1 MIHARSDGNDV
12 LPVVQRTFSGGVP
25 AGGNHRT
32 VGTKGYGMAVP
43 GGHGHHIG
51 PVLHL
56 ALAIGAVPGGD
67 DGAVLPNPDG
77 VVLPGGDGH
86 NVRPGFHVALAKLV
100 VSGGQNGAILPEGH
114 SVQAACR
121 HHPPHFGAGN
131 LLFQRELDPT
141 EITVLCLVPQNPAA
155 MGADPLHLR
164 TAHITKPSPRP
175 QFYAA
180 GFAFCHG
187 QFLLAVMLL
196 LLYGIPREKTTPAN
210 HCA

>member
-12 LPVVQRTFSGGVP
+12 LPVVQRTFAGGVS

-32 VGTKGYGMAVP
+32 VSTKGYGMAVP

-100 VSGGQNGAILPEGH
+100 VSGGQNGVILPEGH
-114 SVQAACR
+114 SVQAAWRAIFCSNGSLIPQR
-121 HHPPHFGAGN
+121 SQYFAWSRRTPPQWGQIRSTFVPHISQNRAPGRSSTPQALHF
-131 LLFQRELDPT
+131 
-141 EITVLCLVPQNPAA
+141 A
-155 MGADPLHLR
+155 M
-164 TAHITKPSPRP
+164 
-175 QFYAA
+175 
-180 GFAFCHG
+180 
-187 QFLLAVMLL
+187 
-196 LLYGIPREKTTPAN
+196 AN
-210 HCA
+210 SSLP